1 MAERRDDHGRGRH
14 SEQPSQIPK
23 PGWRDVLLRTWDQIS
38 KDNVSLVAAG
48 VAFYGLLA
56 IFPALAALIS
66 VYGLFADPAQVEQQL
81 QASASVMPGGANSIL
96 GDQLRRVSGHSN
108 GALGLAAIV
117 SFLIALWS
125 TGSGTKS
132 FMAAMNI
139 AYGEDEK
146 RGLIWYNLV
155 ALALTLFIIVFGALA
170 LAFVAIIPA
179 VLGQGNVGTLLNW
192 AVSLLRWPLIAVIF
206 IFALT
211 VLYRF
216 APDREQPKW
225 RWVSPGSV
233 AAALIWL
240 VVSVAFSIYV
250 RNFGSYN
257 KTYGSLGAVAATM
270 MWFWISAYVVIAG
283 AELNAETERQ
293 TRRDTTTGESKP
305 MGERGAYAADTV
317 GESR

>member
-1 MAERRDDHGRGRH
+1 MAQRRNEDGRGRE
-14 SEQPSQIPK
+14 SERPSQIPK
-23 PGWRDVLLRTWDQIS
+23 PGWRDVLLRTWEQIS
-38 KDNVSLVAAG
+38 KDNVGLVAAG

-66 VYGLFADPAQVEQQL
+66 IYGLFADPAQVEQQL
-81 QASASVMPGGANSIL
+81 QASASVIPGGANSIL
-96 GDQLRRVSGHSN
+96 GDQLRRVSSHSN
-108 GALGLAAIV
+108 GTLGLAAIV
-117 SFLIALWS
+117 GFLIALWS
-125 TGSGTKS
+125 TASGTKS

-146 RGLIWYNLV
+146 RGLIRYNFV
-155 ALALTLFIIVFGALA
+155 ALALTLFIIVFGAVA
-170 LAFVAIIPA
+170 LAAVAIIPA
-179 VLGQGNVGTLLNW
+179 VLGHGNIGTLLNW
-192 AVSLLRWPLIAVIF
+192 AISLLRWPLIAVVF

-211 VLYRF
+211 VFYRF

-225 RWVSPGSV
+225 RWVSPGSI
-233 AAALIWL
+233 AAVLIWL
-240 VVSVAFSIYV
+240 VASVAFSIYV

-283 AELNAETERQ
+283 AELNAEAERQ

-305 MGERGAYAADTV
+305 IGKRGAYAADTV